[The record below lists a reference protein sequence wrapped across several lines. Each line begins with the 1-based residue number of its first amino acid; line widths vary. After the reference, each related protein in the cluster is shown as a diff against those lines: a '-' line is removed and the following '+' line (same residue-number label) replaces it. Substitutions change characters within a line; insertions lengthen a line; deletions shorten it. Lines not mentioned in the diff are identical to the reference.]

1 MKEDFHGHAHICICT
16 CGHACTCT
24 HAHTILRDMKHK
36 PKLYRYTDDM
46 LNYDSLSK
54 SPYYCSQVIKTQFK
68 AEDVLNAAAPAQHA
82 EGRGSIPSTI
92 CGLLYIFEV
101 EMQQVCS
108 KRAKLSDS

>member
-1 MKEDFHGHAHICICT
+1 
-16 CGHACTCT
+16 
-24 HAHTILRDMKHK
+24 
-36 PKLYRYTDDM
+36 M

-108 KRAKLSDS
+108 KRAKLSDSWFGTANAWVTLGFDYPTQW